1 MIYTLRCH
9 VMKHEG
15 HGCFTSFMICCT
27 NLIKT
32 YQPISVYNLF
42 ITNVTSIVLLCFIV
56 LIRPVSSPS
65 YFSDFLALSLLTVLL
80 RLIYFI
86 ENIVTHIRIANKGQ
100 PDKSTPLMK
109 F

>member
-56 LIRPVSSPS
+56 LIRPVSSQ
-65 YFSDFLALSLLTVLL
+65 LLL
-80 RLIYFI
+80 RFSGIVAVDSAA
-86 ENIVTHIRIANKGQ
+86 ETNIFH
-100 PDKSTPLMK
+100 
-109 F
+109 